1 MTILAIHNFS
11 DFDPDPMLDI
21 EAAEQEQQ
29 AAFDFHNGY
38 LCTVELS

>member
-1 MTILAIHNFS
+1 MTILAIHHFS

-21 EAAEQEQQ
+21 EAVEQEQQ
-29 AAFDFHNGY
+29 AAYDLHNGY